1 MGVERTGGPTSDRLM
16 AVVFKMRERWHSP
29 FIIWMML
36 VALSINQYVNS
47 LVTSSTHM
55 KPELQWKQLLSD
67 NYWLYIWTFP
77 QTSNGEGNLTTKQQ
91 SHNKIP
97 WVQIDLETVR
107 SNDLDLRLI
116 FDEEHKLRMCI
127 FDAQSIGRPVSLDQL
142 SLPRQTKTNKILLE
156 EFEFTSGA
164 EFREICRAF
173 LTSDSSVRLRR
184 LRRGSPLIMPGTRWC
199 GHGNEA
205 TRDRMFGDELET
217 DMCCQKHDT
226 CFENIPS
233 LTTKWGYYNP
243 SPVTI
248 SNCQC
253 DDEFLVCLENAGTE
267 TANRVGSLFFNVFN
281 VPCFL
286 RQKQKTCSDDTPEK
300 SCTNW
305 GYRDV
310 IDLYFP
316 QPFVSTYRV
325 LYH

>member
-1 MGVERTGGPTSDRLM
+1 
-16 AVVFKMRERWHSP
+16 MREHWQTP
-29 FIIWMML
+29 FIIWIIL
-36 VALSINQYVNS
+36 VAFSINQFANS
-47 LVTSSTHM
+47 LVISSTHM

-67 NYWLYIWTFP
+67 NHWLYIWTIP
-77 QTSNGEGNLTTKQQ
+77 QTNNEEYNLTSKLR
-91 SHNKIP
+91 SNDKIP
-97 WVQIDLETVR
+97 WVQIDLKAGR
-107 SNDLDLRLI
+107 SDDVDLRLI
-116 FDEEHKLRMCI
+116 FDEQRKLRMCV
-127 FDAQSIGRPVSLDQL
+127 FEAPSIGRPVSLDQL
-142 SLPRQTKTNKILLE
+142 SLNRQIKTNKILLE
-156 EFEFTSGA
+156 EFEFRSAA
-164 EFREICRAF
+164 EFHEKCRTF

-184 LRRGSPLIMPGTRWC
+184 QRRGSPLIMPGTRWC

-233 LTTKWGYYNP
+233 LTTKWGYYNQ

-267 TANRVGSLFFNVFN
+267 TANRVGSLFFNVFS

-286 RQKQKTCSDDTPEK
+286 RRKQKTCSDDTSET
-300 SCTNW
+300 SCINW
-305 GYRDV
+305 RHHDV